1 MAVSFHNSFSL
12 VIYSFKMFKHL
23 SIPVF
28 ALLIAFSLIA
38 CSKTETAE
46 NTAETAHNHSA
57 GEGHNHDA
65 SHVHYTCPMHPEVVS
80 DKPGVCPKCKM
91 DLVPQSEVQQAGLHD
106 ATKFKMDFETLPGE
120 VGPGQPAVLKFMP
133 KNAADNTMLKDLSIV
148 HEMPMHLLMVSSDLS
163 WFVHEHPEAKPDGSY
178 ELAYRFPKAD
188 NYILYSDITPQG
200 ASHNQVFKL
209 TKKVGSGSEAKPDLT
224 PSASF
229 KAEGYEYQLV
239 SEPSSLVS
247 GKSSTVTIRVSK
259 GGKPVTNIDNYLGA
273 LGHMVIISEDK
284 EEFLHAHPEDHAHT
298 DAEKKD
304 PNHGHSHATA
314 PAPAAKGPNI
324 SFMTLFPKAGKY
336 KVWAQFNID
345 GKVRT
350 AEFVVSVS

>member
-1 MAVSFHNSFSL
+1 
-12 VIYSFKMFKHL
+12 
-23 SIPVF
+23 
-28 ALLIAFSLIA
+28 
-38 CSKTETAE
+38 
-46 NTAETAHNHSA
+46 
-57 GEGHNHDA
+57 
-65 SHVHYTCPMHPEVVS
+65 MHPEVVS
-80 DKPGVCPKCKM
+80 ETPGICPKCKM
-91 DLVPQSEVQQAGLHD
+91 DLVLQDNAQQAGLHD
-106 ATKFKMDFETLPGE
+106 ASKFKMDLETLPAE
-120 VGPGQPAVLKFMP
+120 VAPGQPAILKFMP
-133 KNAADNTMLKDLSIV
+133 KNAVDNSMLKDLQIV

-163 WFVHEHPEAKPDGSY
+163 WFAHEHPEAKPDGSY
-178 ELAYRFPKAD
+178 ELAYKFPRAD
-188 NYILYSDITPQG
+188 NYLFFSDVTPQG
-200 ASHNQVFKL
+200 ATKSQVFKL
-209 TKKVGSGSEAKPDLT
+209 AKTVGAAAESKPNLVAN
-224 PSASF
+224 ASF

-239 SEPSSLVS
+239 SEPSSLVAA
-247 GKSSTVTIRVSK
+247 KSATVTIRVSK

-304 PNHGHSHATA
+304 HGHKHEVVT
-314 PAPAAKGPNI
+314 APAAKGPNV